1 MLRAGGVAP
10 RHTGPMQLRDAG
22 PTDLAAIAPVFRAIV
37 SDGETYCYAD
47 DLTDEQIAAE
57 WMPPPPF
64 RCIVALDDD
73 GALLGTA
80 KMGPVRAGRGDHIAT
95 AAFMV
100 TPAAQGKGTGRA
112 LAEAALRW
120 AQQAGYAGMQ
130 FNAVVETNMAAVALW
145 QQLGFRI
152 LATIPAAFDSK
163 RHGRVGMHVMYR
175 PLP

>member
-1 MLRAGGVAP
+1 
-10 RHTGPMQLRDAG
+10 MQIRDAE
-22 PTDLAAIAPVFRAIV
+22 PADLAAIAPVFRDIV
-37 SDGETYCYAD
+37 AAGETYCYPE
-47 DLTDEQIAAE
+47 DLSEEQIAAE
-57 WMPPPPF
+57 WMLTTPG
-64 RCIVALDDD
+64 RCIVALDED
-73 GALLGTA
+73 GTLLGTA

-175 PLP
+175 ALP